1 MSPTHTGWQRL
12 LAAGLSVLAV
22 ATGCSAPA
30 HDAVTPTAE
39 TLAGGTIGKDIDLSG
54 AQLAVGSKEFTEQK
68 ILGKIMLYSLQAAG
82 ATVMDRTGL
91 SGSNIARTALKNGDI
106 DMYWEYAGTGWSLFL
121 KNEKPVVGMREQFD
135 AVAREDETRNQI
147 TWLGPAKFGNQYAV
161 ARRSDATGPLA
172 EVHSLSQLRDHFRQY
187 PDEATFCGAAEFL
200 DREFAGFQ
208 NAYDIRFPTSQVYQN
223 DFALNFVNA
232 AKGSPC
238 NFAEVFTTDARIK
251 SLDLKVLRDDRN
263 YFFTQLAGLT
273 VRSETREKYPQLG
286 ELARRLGSALTE
298 DTVIE
303 LNSMVDLDGA
313 TADQAALH
321 FLRTRGFIAN
331 PSV

>member
-1 MSPTHTGWQRL
+1 VSPTLTRRRL
-12 LAAGLSVLAV
+12 FAAGMAVLAV
-22 ATGCSAPA
+22 ASGCGAPTS
-30 HDAVTPTAE
+30 DAATPPPEEIT
-39 TLAGGTIGKDIDLSG
+39 GGTIGKDIDLSG
-54 AQLAVGSKEFTEQK
+54 TEFAVGSKEFTEQK
-68 ILGKIMLYSLQAAG
+68 ILGKIMSYSLQAAG
-82 ATVMDRTGL
+82 ATVIDRTGL
-91 SGSNIARTALKNGDI
+91 SGSNIARTALENGDI

-121 KNEKPVVGMREQFD
+121 KNEKPVAGARKQFD

-147 TWLGPAKFGNQYAV
+147 AWLGPAKFGNQYAV
-161 ARRSDATGPLA
+161 ARRSDATGSLG
-172 EVHSLSQLRDHFRQY
+172 ELDSLSQLRDYFQQY
-187 PDEATFCGAAEFL
+187 PEEATFCGAAEFL
-200 DREFAGFQ
+200 DREFSGFQ

-273 VRSETREKYPQLG
+273 VRSETRQKYPHLS

-303 LNSMVDLDGA
+303 LNSMVDLEGA
-313 TADQAALH
+313 TADKAALH

-331 PSV
+331 PSG